1 MRLLAINRKQICTVN
16 RNDDGQV
23 CLPDLSLRLRQ
34 LAETLVSMAE
44 RTNSRCCQLG
54 EMRAFG
60 FCLHLRTKIVKECGL
75 STWQILRINLV
86 KYLKQSELFCK
97 YCSIFYHIKEFLR
110 IFQHFQHFLA
120 FFSIFQHFLAFLSVF
135 QHFLAFFSI
144 FQHFLAF
151 FNFF

>member
-86 KYLKQSELFCK
+86 KYLKRSKLFGK
-97 YCSIFYHIKEFLR
+97 YCSTFYHIKEFLR
-110 IFQHFQHFLA
+110 IFQHFLA
-120 FFSIFQHFLAFLSVF
+120 FFSIFKLFKLFQLFLT
-135 QHFLAFFSI
+135 
-144 FQHFLAF
+144 F